1 MKESTLMLVLLIFL
15 IIMLFIIEGIPL
27 IKKKKRAELTVF
39 LLLIALSCILLICKN
54 TGIPVTLKSLNEL
67 FSDYGKKLFG

>member
-1 MKESTLMLVLLIFL
+1 MLFLLIFL
-15 IIMLFIIEGIPL
+15 ILIIFFIDGIPL
-27 IKKKKRAELTVF
+27 IKDNHRAELTVF

-67 FSDYGKKLFG
+67 FGDYGKKLFG